1 MENPIDIQI
10 AEISTKV
17 KKMTSRM
24 KRLESENESLKKSV
38 MTYLE
43 LLDHQ
48 KKESDTLTRQ
58 LIVWQIQQHVAV
70 DTKKLQKE
78 LDKYIGL
85 IDKCIAAV
93 NSKL

>member
-1 MENPIDIQI
+1 MENPIEIQI
-10 AEISTKV
+10 AEITSKV
-17 KKMTSRM
+17 KKMTTRM

-43 LLDHQ
+43 LLDQQ
-48 KKESDTLTRQ
+48 KKETDKLTQQ
-58 LIVWQIQQHVAV
+58 LKAGQIQQQVSG
-70 DTKKLQKE
+70 DNKKLQKE